1 MSNSYFQ
8 FKQFRIQ
15 QDKTAMK
22 VCTDS
27 CILGAYAPV
36 AYAGQILDIGT
47 GTGLLALMVAQRSQ
61 AQIDAVEIDKAAASQ
76 ATDNVAASPFHDR
89 IRVHSSSIQAYSV
102 RCRKKYDVIITN
114 PPFFSNHLKSQDL
127 RHNVALHNESLQLPE
142 LAIIVSYL
150 LDKDGSFIVMLPVHE
165 TYLLETAAEEVKLYP
180 YEKLHIL
187 QKYKGRQLRIIT
199 SFAFNPRPC
208 VEKTLYIKTTEGTYS
223 QDFISLLQP
232 YYLYM

>member
-36 AYAGQILDIGT
+36 SDAKQILDIGT

-61 AQIDAVEIDKAAASQ
+61 AQIDAVEIDKAASGQ
-76 ATDNVAASPFHDR
+76 ATENVTESPFSDR

-102 RCRKKYDVIITN
+102 RCRKKYDVIISN
-114 PPFFSNHLKSQDL
+114 PPFFTNHLKRKEFNQ
-127 RHNVALHNESLQLPE
+127 NVALHSESLQLSE
-142 LAIIVSYL
+142 LAIIASYL
-150 LDKDGSFIVMLPVHE
+150 LDKEGSFIVMLPVYE
-165 TYLLETAAEEVKLYP
+165 TNLLEAAAEEVNLYP
-180 YEKLHIL
+180 FEKLHIL
-187 QKYKGRQLRIIT
+187 EKYKGRQLRIIT
-199 SFAFNPRPC
+199 SFAFNTQPC
-208 VEKTLYIKTTEGTYS
+208 VEKTLYIKTNEGTYT
-223 QDFISLLQP
+223 QDFISLIQP